1 MPPVDGASG
10 TTSSKAKTAASVTA
24 RSLSRWH
31 AFDRV
36 RRSWMSAVVMENPA
50 LPPRAWR
57 VPRGVSCV
65 RTSLRRFSLLPVSAP
80 GRLELD
86 NVEFIEADAEQLDF
100 EKESFDAIVS
110 RALLMFLPDVPRTLT
125 RLRSFLKP
133 GGRLAASV
141 WGDKS
146 SVQFATAGSIIA
158 DELGLPPPP
167 PGLPG
172 IFALAD
178 QRRLERSAREA
189 GFQDVETGT
198 TAVVFETE
206 TPAQFTEFIRD
217 VAPPFSVLLK
227 DQTPDA
233 RERIWGKVT
242 EAYGRF
248 ADATGRVRTTNEAVW
263 VAGTKERL
271 GS

>member
-1 MPPVDGASG
+1 
-10 TTSSKAKTAASVTA
+10 
-24 RSLSRWH
+24 L
-31 AFDRV
+31 
-36 RRSWMSAVVMENPA
+36 
-50 LPPRAWR
+50 
-57 VPRGVSCV
+57 
-65 RTSLRRFSLLPVSAP
+65 
-80 GRLELD
+80 
-86 NVEFIEADAEQLDF
+86 
-100 EKESFDAIVS
+100 
-110 RALLMFLPDVPRTLT
+110 
-125 RLRSFLKP
+125 
-133 GGRLAASV
+133 
-141 WGDKS
+141 
-146 SVQFATAGSIIA
+146 IIA

-178 QRRLERSAREA
+178 QRRLERSARDA

-198 TAVVFETE
+198 TAVIFDTE

-217 VAPPFSVLLK
+217 VAPPSSVLLK